1 LIEEFAMTHDA
12 NKTTQPKKKS
22 GADKLVIAIMILGFA
37 TLVTYQI
44 FFCPTC
50 YGITERFM
58 PATEK
63 TDVK

>member
-1 LIEEFAMTHDA
+1 MTHDV
-12 NKTTQPKKKS
+12 NKTTSPKKKS
-22 GADKLVIAIMILGFA
+22 GVDKLVIAIMILGFA
-37 TLVTYQI
+37 SLGIYQV

-50 YGITERFM
+50 YGITERFL

>member
-1 LIEEFAMTHDA
+1 MTLDA

-44 FFCPTC
+44 CPTC